1 MSAEF
6 AQMQKVDLVELC
18 PGLALAF
25 SAHCLHH
32 HPCPNSRAA
41 QALFRQAWPEVEV
54 LCQKMADFA
63 PRVVRVQLQL
73 STAATVRRAFTSWR
87 ALL

>member
-1 MSAEF
+1 MEAEF
-6 AQMQKVDLVELC
+6 AQMRKVGHGETC

-32 HPCPNSRAA
+32 HLCPNSQAF
-41 QALFRQAWPEVEV
+41 QALFQQAWPEVEV
-54 LCQKMADFA
+54 LCQLADFA

-73 STAATVRRAFTSWR
+73 FTAATVRRAFASWR